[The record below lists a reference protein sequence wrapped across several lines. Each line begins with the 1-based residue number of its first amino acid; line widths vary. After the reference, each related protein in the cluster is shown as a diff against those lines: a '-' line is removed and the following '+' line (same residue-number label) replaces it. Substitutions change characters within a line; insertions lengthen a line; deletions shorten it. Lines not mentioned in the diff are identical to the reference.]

1 VTADRFEEVDR
12 DLLADYVGGALEGT
26 PEQVAVHRLISE
38 RPGWRAAHDEL
49 VDASHLVRAMLAE
62 WGNGVEPIPQGVA
75 DRINAAL
82 AAEPS
87 VGPSA
92 GEPALST
99 SAAEPSVGPSVG
111 EPALSTSAVDP
122 SVDPSVGDS
131 SARRTAGNEPPPDVV
146 AVPAS
151 LAAAR
156 DRRDRRRWQRYA
168 APVAAA
174 AAAVTFA
181 GFGMNQLFNSELT
194 KDFTT
199 SAGAPD
205 RAAEPETAENGGE
218 ASTLMEPAAPRV
230 LASGTDYRRATIADA
245 VLAAERTGSDYAQPA
260 PGDDMV
266 LQESS
271 SPFAPLAR
279 LGDPA
284 ALADCLAA
292 VTSEHGNGVLG
303 VGLVDFASF
312 EGAAALVVTFTDSG
326 GASWVWVT
334 GPDCGTPAAG
344 ADTRY
349 STQVG

>member
-1 VTADRFEEVDR
+1 MTADRFEEVDR

-26 PEQVAVHRLISE
+26 PEQVAVHQMVTE
-38 RPGWRAAHDEL
+38 RPNWRAAHDEL
-49 VDASHLVRAMLAE
+49 VDASELVRTMLAE
-62 WGNGVEPIPQGVA
+62 WGSDVEPMPQGVA

-82 AAEPS
+82 AAEPTIGAS
-87 VGPSA
+87 DSSDFDARSNLAPRHTG
-92 GEPALST
+92 GD
-99 SAAEPSVGPSVG
+99 EPSPDAVAAPS
-111 EPALSTSAVDP
+111 
-122 SVDPSVGDS
+122 
-131 SARRTAGNEPPPDVV
+131 
-146 AVPAS
+146 S

-174 AAAVTFA
+174 AAAVAFA
-181 GFGMNQLFNSELT
+181 GFGLNQLFGGELSG
-194 KDFTT
+194 DFTT

-205 RAAEPETAENGGE
+205 SASDPQTAENGGE

-230 LASGTDYRRATIADA
+230 LATGTDYRRTTIAES
-245 VLAAERTGSDYAQPA
+245 VLAAERTGDDYAQPA

-279 LGDPA
+279 LRDPA
-284 ALADCLAA
+284 ALADCLAV

-303 VGLVDFASF
+303 VGLVDFATF
-312 EGAAALVVTFTDSG
+312 EGDAALVVTFTDSS

-349 STQVG
+349 STRVG